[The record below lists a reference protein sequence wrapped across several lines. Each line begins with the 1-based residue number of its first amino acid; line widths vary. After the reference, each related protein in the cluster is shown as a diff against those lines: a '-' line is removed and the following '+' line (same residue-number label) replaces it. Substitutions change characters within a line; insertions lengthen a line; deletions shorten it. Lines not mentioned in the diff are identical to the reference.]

1 MAVVNQFFPE
11 ISIHE
16 AYARLRRIM
25 LCIGSQLSCIS
36 IHEAYARLRHSV
48 VTSINGATEISI
60 HEAYA
65 RLRPAV
71 RSLFQDWMIF
81 QSTKPTQGFDGKP
94 HSVQGDGR
102 RISIHEAY
110 ARLRHGPRSLSI
122 TPSHISIHEA
132 YARLRQQTS
141 TIIIPSAPCLL
152 FNITTFERDHQY
164 TFLFFTL
171 LSSNIL
177 ILSGANPPGKSCSL
191 VVRTVGS
198 FLYIV
203 NLSFFTS
210 LHPYHP
216 AARKNKN
223 TAQDIFPCLSSY
235 VLAGQ

>member
-1 MAVVNQFFPE
+1 M
-11 ISIHE
+11 
-16 AYARLRRIM
+16 
-25 LCIGSQLSCIS
+25 
-36 IHEAYARLRHSV
+36 

-102 RISIHEAY
+102 R
-110 ARLRHGPRSLSI
+110 
-122 TPSHISIHEA
+122 ISIHEA

>member
-1 MAVVNQFFPE
+1 M

-16 AYARLRRIM
+16 AYARLRRQ
-25 LCIGSQLSCIS
+25 S
-36 IHEAYARLRHSV
+36 
-48 VTSINGATEISI
+48 
-60 HEAYA
+60 
-65 RLRPAV
+65 
-71 RSLFQDWMIF
+71 SLTRRRQKIF
-81 QSTKPTQGFDGKP
+81 QSTKPTQGFD
-94 HSVQGDGR
+94 
-102 RISIHEAY
+102 IWI
-110 ARLRHGPRSLSI
+110 ARVGVLLL
-122 TPSHISIHEA
+122 ISIHEA